1 LTGARLD
8 APTVDRRL
16 DDCLSVRG
24 GALFFEECSTDELA
38 HRFGTP
44 LHVVSESQLLR
55 NVDRFRSEFGTRW
68 PGELLLLPSLKAN
81 PSLALRH
88 VLNRAGVGCD
98 AFGPGE
104 LEAALRTGTDP
115 ALISLNGPMKGD
127 ALLERAVQAGAMI
140 TLDSRDELPRILAAA
155 RRLGRRATVRVR
167 VRPDLA
173 GFDRPSEMSPE
184 GLSIRGAVQ
193 RYKAGIPT
201 DDLLSLAV
209 ADLLDP
215 ALDLAGVHFHIGR
228 QSADPA
234 VWAGA
239 VDALC
244 ELLARLHKLWSGWT
258 PRQLDVGGGF
268 PAPRD
273 PFGRRS
279 PLRADAAAEAPGVDR
294 YAEAICPGLVTRLE
308 ELGIEPGRVRLE
320 LEPGRALYADAGIHL
335 ATVRNVKHQTEPEA
349 LIWVETDTSDSYL
362 PDVNLELNR
371 WTCLPV
377 RAWLDPPV
385 LRADVTGR
393 TCALDVLVADA
404 VLPPVEPG
412 DVLAFLDTGAYQDA
426 TAANFNAL
434 GRPGTVLVSGD
445 RAELIRRHE
454 TVDDVFARD
463 LIPARLL
470 DHQESEAGDEGWRV
484 NGIDHASVSCADLD
498 RSLHFYCD
506 LLGIAV
512 RARGEAEG
520 AEFEVSGISE
530 PQVRWADLV
539 LPGGHVLELV
549 EYVRPRG
556 RPVHPEPNDPG
567 ATHISLRVADADAAH
582 RRLRDAGV
590 AVRGEPVT
598 IDTPGAWSGAR
609 VFYSADPDGVT
620 VEVIQPAPVSS

>member
-1 LTGARLD
+1 MTGARLD
-8 APTVDRRL
+8 APPGDRRL
-16 DDCLSVRG
+16 DDCLAVRG
-24 GALFFEECSTDELA
+24 GFLFVEECSAQELA

-44 LHVVSESQLLR
+44 LHVVSEDQLLR
-55 NVDRFRSEFGTRW
+55 NVDRFRTEFGTRW
-68 PGELLLLPSLKAN
+68 PGQLLLLPSLKAN
-81 PSLALRH
+81 PALALRR

-98 AFGPGE
+98 VFGPGE

-127 ALLERAVQAGAMI
+127 ALLERAVGAGALI
-140 TLDSRDELPRILAAA
+140 TLDSRDELPRVLAAA
-155 RRLGRRATVRVR
+155 RRLGCRATVRLR
-167 VRPDLA
+167 LRPDLA
-173 GFDRPSEMSPE
+173 GFDQRSEMSPE

-201 DDLLSLAV
+201 EDLVSLAR
-209 ADLLDP
+209 ADVLDP

-234 VWAGA
+234 VWSGA
-239 VDALC
+239 VNALC
-244 ELLARLHKLWSGWT
+244 ELLARLRDLWAGWT

-279 PLRADAAAEAPGVDR
+279 PLRVDAPDEAPGLDR
-294 YAEAICPGLVTRLE
+294 YAQAICPRLVTGLE
-308 ELGIEPGRVRLE
+308 GLGIEPGRVRLE

-335 ATVRNVKHQTEPEA
+335 TTVRNVKSQIKPER
-349 LIWVETDTSDSYL
+349 LVWVETDTSDSYL

-377 RAWLDPPV
+377 RAPLDAPD

-404 VLPPVEPG
+404 ILPPVGVGE
-412 DVLAFLDTGAYQDA
+412 VLAFLDTGAYQDA
-426 TAANFNAL
+426 TASNFNAL
-434 GRPGTVLVSGD
+434 GRPGTVLVKGD
-445 RAELIRRHE
+445 EAELIRRHE

-470 DHQESEAGDEGWRV
+470 DRESETGEEGWRV
-484 NGIDHASVSCADLD
+484 NGFDHASVSCADLD

-506 LLGIAV
+506 LLGLAP

-530 PQVRWADLV
+530 PEVRWADLV
-539 LPGGHVLELV
+539 LPGGHVLELIQ
-549 EYVRPRG
+549 YVRPRG
-556 RPVHPEPNDPG
+556 RPIRPDPNDPG
-567 ATHISLRVADADAAH
+567 ATHIAFRVADAAAVH
-582 RRLRDAGV
+582 RRLSDAGV
-590 AVRGEPVT
+590 AVRGEPIT
-598 IDTPGAWSGAR
+598 IGTPGAWHGAR
-609 VFYSADPDGVT
+609 VFYCTDPDGVT
-620 VEVIQPAPVSS
+620 IELIQPAATSS

>member
-1 LTGARLD
+1 
-8 APTVDRRL
+8 
-16 DDCLSVRG
+16 VRG
-24 GALFFEECSTDELA
+24 GTLFVEECSADELA

-44 LHVVSESQLLR
+44 LHVISEGQLLR
-55 NVDRFRSEFGTRW
+55 NVERFRSEFGTGW

-81 PSLALRH
+81 PALALRR

-98 AFGPGE
+98 VFGPGE
-104 LEAALRTGTDP
+104 LEAVMRTGTDP

-140 TLDSRDELPRILAAA
+140 TLDSRDELPRILTAA
-155 RRLGRRATVRVR
+155 RRLGRRATVRLR

-173 GFDRPSEMSPE
+173 GFDQPSEMSPE

-201 DDLLSLAV
+201 NDLFSLAV
-209 ADLLDP
+209 ADVLDP

-234 VWAGA
+234 VWTGA

-244 ELLARLHKLWSGWT
+244 ELLARLRELWSGWT

-268 PAPRD
+268 PTPRD

-279 PLRADAAAEAPGVDR
+279 PVRADAASEAPGLDR
-294 YAEAICPGLVTRLE
+294 YAEAICPRLATRLE

-335 ATVRNVKHQTEPEA
+335 ATVRNIKCQVEPEK
-349 LIWVETDTSDSYL
+349 LVWVETDTSDSYL

-377 RAWLDPPV
+377 RARLDPPV

-426 TAANFNAL
+426 TASNFNAL

-470 DHQESEAGDEGWRV
+470 DHQESEAGEEGWRV

-506 LLGIAV
+506 ILGLAV

-539 LPGGHVLELV
+539 LPGGHVLELI
-549 EYVRPRG
+549 EYVCPRG
-556 RPVHPEPNDPG
+556 WPVRPEPNDPG

-582 RRLRDAGV
+582 RRLCDAGV

-598 IDTPGAWSGAR
+598 IGTPGAWSGAR
-609 VFYSADPDGVT
+609 VFYCADPDGVT